1 MLDFK
6 GALKE
11 LYLDAKEKY
20 NIQKAPKLILRQDQD
35 NAKIIW

>member
-1 MLDFK
+1 MLDFR

-20 NIQKAPKLILRQDQD
+20 DIQKAPKLILRQDED
-35 NAKIIW
+35 NA